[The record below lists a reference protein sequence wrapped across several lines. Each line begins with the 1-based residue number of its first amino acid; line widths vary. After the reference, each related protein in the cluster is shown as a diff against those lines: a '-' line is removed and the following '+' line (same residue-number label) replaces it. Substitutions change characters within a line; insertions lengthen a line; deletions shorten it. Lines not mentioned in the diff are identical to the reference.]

1 MKFQQQLPKG
11 VADLYSQDYQLKQ
24 QVIEKLNQLNQQYG
38 FKQIQTPTFEYYDL
52 FVSMPGTMDTDQMI
66 KMVDHDGKILV
77 LRPDATIP
85 ITRMV
90 ASSDQAEHPESKL
103 SYVTNIFRMENGE
116 SDVFSR
122 SFAQVG
128 VEHFG
133 KASVEADVEMIALAI
148 ESFKKVGMNRFQL
161 DIGQAN
167 YFKALIGEADLS
179 TEKQLMVQEKIEQ
192 KNLPELK
199 QLLEDLQLDEEITKV
214 LLQLPQ
220 LFGTSEAVLKK
231 ADELA
236 INQEMKEAVRYL
248 TDVYSL
254 LDQLGYGSFIS
265 IDLGLI
271 NHLNYYTGVVFQG
284 FIHDFGKPV
293 IQGGR
298 YDDLTQYFGMNQD
311 AIGFGVYVDD
321 LIAALKSQ
329 GITEEQSSTKL
340 QVHAD
345 EWVEGFKVA
354 RELRQRGFEVHITGE
369 NQSSEDVVSIDINK
383 STVQIPSSGEQV
395 TYTDIEDLVKKV
407 GSTYG
412 SN

>member
-1 MKFQQQLPKG
+1 MKVTQQLPKG
-11 VADLYSQDYQLKQ
+11 VADLFSQDYQLKQ
-24 QVIEKLNQLNQQYG
+24 QVIEDLKQLNRQYG
-38 FKQIQTPTFEYYDL
+38 FRQIQTPTFEYYDL
-52 FVSMPGTMDTDQMI
+52 FINLPGTMDTDQMI

-90 ASSDQAEHPESKL
+90 ASSYNDDHPESKL

-122 SFAQVG
+122 SFMQVG

-133 KASVEADVEMIALAI
+133 KACVEVDVEMIALAI
-148 ESFKKVGMNRFQL
+148 ESFKKVGLDRFQL
-161 DIGQAN
+161 DIGQAT
-167 YFKALIGEADLS
+167 YFKALIGEAGLS
-179 TEKQLMVQEKIEQ
+179 TEDQLIVQEKIEQ

-199 QLLEDLQLDEEITKV
+199 QLLEEFQLDEEIKNV
-214 LLQLPQ
+214 LLQLPH
-220 LFGTSEAVLKK
+220 LFGTSEAVLNQ

-236 INQEMKEAVRYL
+236 INSKMKEAVQYL
-248 TDVYSL
+248 RDVYSL
-254 LDQLGYGSFIS
+254 VDQLGYGAFIS

-284 FIHDFGKPV
+284 FIYDFGKPV

-298 YDDLTQYFGMNQD
+298 YDDLPPYFGMQQD

-321 LIAALKSQ
+321 LIAALKAR
-329 GITEEQSSTKL
+329 GLL
-340 QVHAD
+340 QNQTSPTILVYAA
-345 EWVEGFKVA
+345 EWAEGFKVA
-354 RELRQRGFEVHITGE
+354 RELRRLGFEVEITKE
-369 NQSSEDVVSIDINK
+369 V
-383 STVQIPSSGEQV
+383 PSSNNAFVIDLNTKTIQTPQSNEKK
-395 TYTDIEDLVKKV
+395 TYTNMEDLTQKV
-407 GSTYG
+407 GVIYG